1 MPIRIFLNGSQ
12 GRMGQVIRQII
23 SQSDD
28 LVMVAGSDLVTDA
41 DVPYPI
47 YDQPI
52 ACTVDFDVVIDFSNP
67 SALPGLFELIRQRR
81 CPAVIC
87 TTGLSTDLE
96 TDLAQL
102 AQIAPIFKSANMSL
116 GINLL
121 AKLARQ
127 AAHLLVPDYD
137 IEIIEAHHNQKV
149 DAPSGTALMLAEQIN
164 QELNGKMQ
172 LIHDRSQIHQK
183 RNPIEIGMHA
193 IRGGNIVGEHTVL
206 FAGQEELITLHHSA
220 GSRSVFARGAIAAAR
235 FIVGK
240 PAGLYDMN
248 NLLET

>member
-96 TDLAQL
+96 TDLAQRVH
-102 AQIAPIFKSANMSL
+102 IAPISTANMSL

-121 AKLARQ
+121 Q
-127 AAHLLVPDYD
+127 IGP
-137 IEIIEAHHNQKV
+137 
-149 DAPSGTALMLAEQIN
+149 PS
-164 QELNGKMQ
+164 
-172 LIHDRSQIHQK
+172 R
-183 RNPIEIGMHA
+183 P
-193 IRGGNIVGEHTVL
+193 
-206 FAGQEELITLHHSA
+206 SA
-220 GSRSVFARGAIAAAR
+220 C
-235 FIVGK
+235 
-240 PAGLYDMN
+240 AGLRY
-248 NLLET
+248 